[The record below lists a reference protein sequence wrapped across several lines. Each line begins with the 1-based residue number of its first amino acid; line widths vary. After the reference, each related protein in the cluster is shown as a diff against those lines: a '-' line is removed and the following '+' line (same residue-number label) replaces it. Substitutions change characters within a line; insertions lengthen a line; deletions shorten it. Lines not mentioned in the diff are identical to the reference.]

1 MMQFMPIHIC
11 GSKEK
16 FLSVHIKDRRKYGI
30 SSPNFPKIQ
39 MKAVVIYLYVFLILL
54 ILCKCTG
61 THIHMFNNGTSYYA
75 MEFV

>member
-1 MMQFMPIHIC
+1 MMQFMPILIC

-16 FLSVHIKDRRKYGI
+16 FLSVHIKDRRKDGI

-39 MKAVVIYLYVFLILL
+39 MKAVAIYMYVFLILL

-75 MEFV
+75 VEFV

>member
-1 MMQFMPIHIC
+1 MWVKRKI
-11 GSKEK
+11 SKRAYKRQTE
-16 FLSVHIKDRRKYGI
+16 RWNYG

-39 MKAVVIYLYVFLILL
+39 MKAVAIYMYVFLILL